1 MEKEIKILLAEDDV
15 NLGSILKEYL
25 IAKKY
30 NVSLAKDGE
39 EALMLYEKES
49 FDLCIFDVMMPKKDG
64 FTLAKDIRAKNQ
76 QIPIVF
82 LTAKSLKDNIIEGF
96 EVGADDY
103 LTKPFE
109 MKELLLRIKA
119 IMRRTGQQNPIQKQK
134 EFTVGKFLFN
144 AEKQTL
150 YLGEKEQKLT
160 TKESELL
167 RLLCINQNNLL
178 DRNDALN
185 EVWGDDNYFNAR
197 SMDVYITKLRKL
209 LKDDESIQ
217 ILNIHG
223 RGFKLLIE

>member
-1 MEKEIKILLAEDDV
+1 MEKKIKILLAEDDV
-15 NLGSILKEYL
+15 NLGSVLKEYL
-25 IAKKY
+25 IAKEYQVTLSK
-30 NVSLAKDGE
+30 NGE
-39 EALMLYEKES
+39 EALRVYEKEV

-64 FTLAKDIRAKNQ
+64 FSLAKDIRAKNQ
-76 QIPIVF
+76 QIPIIF
-82 LTAKSLKDNIIEGF
+82 LTAKSLKNNIIEGF
-96 EVGADDY
+96 EAGADDY

-119 IMRRTGQQNPIQKQK
+119 VIRRTGKQNPIQKQK
-134 EFTVGKFLFN
+134 EFTLGKFRFN
-144 AEKQTL
+144 AEKQIL
-150 YLGEKEQKLT
+150 YIEKEERKLT

-167 RLLCINQNNLL
+167 RLLCISQNNLL
-178 DRNDALN
+178 DRNDALK

-209 LKDDESIQ
+209 LKDDKSIQ

>member
-76 QIPIVF
+76 QIPIIF

-119 IMRRTGQQNPIQKQK
+119 IMRRTGQQNHQDQQK
-134 EFTVGKFLFN
+134 EFTLGKFLFN
-144 AEKQTL
+144 AEKQIL
-150 YLGEKEQKLT
+150 YIGKEERKLT